1 MRLGNFSVEILKG
14 RELDSGYVAMKH
26 NTKYALRLSNIGDR
40 RCDAEVEID
49 GKLVGVWRIPSNKH
63 IVIERPTHDTGCF
76 TFYKAETREAK
87 KAQLVQ
93 SGKLGLISVL
103 FKPEKKLD
111 CYFDFDDDD
120 IEFCLDC
127 NGEDSDELDLCLSLD
142 DTEEGLEAGGTG
154 LSGKSEQE
162 FRTADFDFDD
172 DEQEFCTADFDF
184 DDDDIEFCLDCNGED
199 SDELDLCLSLD
210 DTEEGLEAGGTGLSG
225 KSEQEFRTAQPI
237 DYDETGFVQINL
249 RLVCETD
256 EPRPLTPV
264 STPIPPPL
272 L

>member
-1 MRLGNFSVEILKG
+1 
-14 RELDSGYVAMKH
+14 
-26 NTKYALRLSNIGDR
+26 
-40 RCDAEVEID
+40 
-49 GKLVGVWRIPSNKH
+49 VWRIPSH
-63 IVIERPTHDTGCF
+63 GSTIIERPTHDTGCF

-127 NGEDSDELDLCLSLD
+127 NGEDSDELDLDLCLSLD

-172 DEQEFCTADFDF
+172 DEH
-184 DDDDIEFCLDCNGED
+184 DDEFCLDCNGED
-199 SDELDLCLSLD
+199 SDDELCLSLDDCNGEDSDDELCLSLD